1 MSGITHLE
9 VRVPTLTSDDAH
21 HLMRRAGF
29 GATAAQAAA
38 LVGQDRATVIESLL
52 TAAPADAWAQPN
64 FAGFPNDWE
73 RWQAM
78 RFYAYDQ
85 MAFGASP
92 LVEKL
97 ALFWHGHFC
106 CEEAKCGWRRMW
118 PQYQLFR
125 QSGRGDLRQLTK
137 DVSTSVAML
146 VYLDNQ
152 DNVAGRVQENFAREL
167 WELFLLGPDQY
178 TQEEIVASAKAWT
191 GHRITG
197 DYEMGNERYVYEPT
211 RHDDSDKTI
220 FGVTAKFNGPD
231 VIDTTFARKASTVAN
246 FIAAKL
252 WSFFAWPVAADSG
265 GPVTDVANALK
276 ASWNITDA
284 LRALFNHSQFWS
296 TQARQGLV
304 KTPIEFQVSLM
315 KATGLRASVCHP
327 EWGEE
332 AMGQQLFNP
341 PNVAGWKPNAYWLS
355 ATAFYARNE
364 SAQGF
369 LWRASDALRRA
380 SGRDNAV
387 LYDDVNAMT
396 PAIAASTV
404 LARVGVANPSAASLT
419 ACTKLFERSR
429 ATRGWGE
436 SLYATRLA
444 VLTPEFNLA

>member
-1 MSGITHLE
+1 VL
-9 VRVPTLTSDDAH
+9 TLTSDDAH

-38 LVGQDRATVIESLL
+38 LVGQDRGAVIDSLL
-52 TAAPADAWAQPN
+52 AAGPVDAWPQPN
-64 FAGFPNDWE
+64 FAGIANDWE

-92 LVEKL
+92 LVEKM
-97 ALFWHGHFC
+97 ALVWHGHFC
-106 CEEAKCGWRRMW
+106 CEEDKCGWRRMW

-125 QSGRGDLRQLTK
+125 RSGLGDLRQLTK
-137 DVSTSVAML
+137 DVSVSVAML

-152 DNVAGRVQENFAREL
+152 DNLAGRVQENFAREL

-178 TQEEIVASAKAWT
+178 TQDEVVASAKAWT
-191 GHRITG
+191 GHRVTG
-197 DYEMGNERYVYEPT
+197 DYDQGSEQYVFESKY
-211 RHDDSDKTI
+211 HDNSDKTI
-220 FGVTAKFNGPD
+220 FGVTKKFDGPD
-231 VIDTTFARKASTVAN
+231 VIDTTFDRKATTVAN

-252 WSFFAWPVAADSG
+252 WSAFAWPTAAVAG
-265 GPVTDVANALK
+265 GPVADVATALK

-284 LRALFNHSQFWS
+284 LRALFNHPQFWS

-327 EWGEE
+327 EWNEE
-332 AMGQQLFNP
+332 AMGQEMFNP

-355 ATAFYARNE
+355 ATAFYARNNA
-364 SAQGF
+364 AQGF
-369 LWRASDALRRA
+369 LWQASDALRRS
-380 SGRDNAV
+380 SGRPNAV
-387 LYDDVNAMT
+387 LFDDVSDMT
-396 PAIAASTV
+396 PAVAATTV
-404 LARVGVANPSAASLT
+404 LARVGVASPSVTTLA

-429 ATRGWGE
+429 AANGWGE
-436 SLYATRLA
+436 SLFATRLA
-444 VLTPEFNLA
+444 VLTPEFNVV